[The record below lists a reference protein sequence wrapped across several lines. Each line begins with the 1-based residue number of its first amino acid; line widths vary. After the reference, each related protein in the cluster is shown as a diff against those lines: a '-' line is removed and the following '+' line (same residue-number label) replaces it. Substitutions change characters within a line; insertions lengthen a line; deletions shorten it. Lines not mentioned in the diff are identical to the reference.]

1 MAGKVAERKARLRDT
16 LITVAEAQ
24 IVEGGFHS
32 VKARNL
38 AQQAGCAL
46 GAIYNV
52 FDDMTALIMV
62 VNGRTFHK
70 IGIAVSA
77 AVDQSADQGP
87 NDQLIAMSYAYLQFA
102 VENTHLWRALFDL
115 EMPAN
120 GPVPEWYLHELS
132 QLFAFISKPLARLF
146 PDMDP
151 RDLDL
156 MTRALFSAVHGIVL
170 LGLENRISGVPRG
183 QVEMMISQ
191 VLGQIGN
198 K

>member
-1 MAGKVAERKARLRDT
+1 MAGKVEIRKAKLRDT

-24 IVEGGFHS
+24 IIAGGFHS

-38 AQQAGCAL
+38 ATRAGCAL

-52 FDDMTALIMV
+52 FDDINALIMA

-70 IGIAVSA
+70 IGITVSA
-77 AVDQSADQGP
+77 AVERSKGESP
-87 NDQLIAMSYAYLQFA
+87 NDQLIEMSNAYLQFA
-102 VENTHLWRALFDL
+102 SDNTHLWRALFEL
-115 EMPAN
+115 EMSAD
-120 GPVPEWYLHELS
+120 GPVPDWYFKELS
-132 QLFAFISKPLARLF
+132 QLFAHISKPLALLF
-146 PDMDP
+146 PDMD
-151 RDLDL
+151 RSDLEL

-170 LGLENRISGVPRG
+170 LGLENRISGVPKE
-183 QVEMMISQ
+183 QIETMIAQ